1 MRETKYGL
9 IAASLRAS
17 CASLPDGSQLQSEKD
32 LAAEF
37 GVSIM
42 TLRRALELLDEEGIV
57 RRVFGRGTFVQR
69 RVVAKGDQLTSF
81 SEDMRMRGLSP
92 SSRLLGIDVIRA
104 PEEVRKDL
112 HLGDGEKV
120 VVLER
125 LRLADA
131 EPMCLESAHLSARF
145 ADLLQADTLE
155 GSLHELL
162 AEHGHRLESAVRRIR
177 AVVAEER
184 QALLLGLHAGDPIL
198 RVTQIFSDQQGVPIQ
213 RSCSDYRADRYEA
226 FTKVRRHTD
235 GADQRP

>member
-1 MRETKYGL
+1 MRETKYGA

-17 CASLPDGSQLQSEKD
+17 CASLPDGSQLPSEKD
-32 LAAEF
+32 LATEF
-37 GVSIM
+37 VVSIM
-42 TLRRALELLDEEGIV
+42 TVRRALELLDEEGIV

-81 SEDMRMRGLSP
+81 SEDMQMRGLRP
-92 SSRLLGIDVIRA
+92 SSRLLGIDVIKA
-104 PEEVRKDL
+104 PEDVRKDL

-125 LRLADA
+125 LRLADD
-131 EPMCLESAHLSARF
+131 EPMCIESAHLSARF
-145 ADLLQADTLE
+145 GDLLQTSGLE
-155 GSLHELL
+155 GSLHRLL
-162 AEHGHRLESAVRRIR
+162 AEHGYQLESAVRRIR

-184 QALLLGLHAGDPIL
+184 QALLLGLHAGDPML
-198 RVTQIFSDQQGVPIQ
+198 RVTQIFSDRQGVPIQ

-226 FTKVRRHTD
+226 FTKVRRHTE